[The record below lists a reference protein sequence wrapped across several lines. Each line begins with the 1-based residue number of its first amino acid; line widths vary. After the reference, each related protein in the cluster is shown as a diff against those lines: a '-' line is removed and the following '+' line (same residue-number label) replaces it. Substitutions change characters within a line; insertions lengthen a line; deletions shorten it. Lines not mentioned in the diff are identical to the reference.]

1 MSRPDMTT
9 ARHDETSD
17 AEIQLLD
24 AEIFETPRRLS
35 RSDALDQ
42 IGGLP
47 DRRPFDQPDP
57 EDDR

>member
-1 MSRPDMTT
+1 MTT